1 MAARID
7 KIVISELAATD
18 LVAYKLQEIFG
29 VIGYSKIMHSDNG
42 KEFKAKVLL
51 ELLCKFNPNILSVYG
66 RPRRP
71 QDQGSVE
78 NMNKFVKRNIGAIL

>member
-1 MAARID
+1 
-7 KIVISELAATD
+7 
-18 LVAYKLQEIFG
+18 
-29 VIGYSKIMHSDNG
+29 MHSDNG

-66 RPRRP
+66 WPQCP